1 MLLSRRLIE
10 AGVPIVTVVCAAND
24 LTIPGYDYWDTHGE
38 NFNRLKNIMSPTFDR
53 AAGALLDD
61 LVDRGLL
68 DGTLVVFFT
77 EFGRPPVRWR
87 AAAVVIEK
95 FSPSKGVALRGMKLR
110 DIRF

>member
-24 LTIPGYDYWDTHGE
+24 LTIPGYDHWDSHGD

-61 LVDRGLL
+61 LADRRLL
-68 DGTLVVFFT
+68 DETLVVFLT

-95 FSPSKGVALRGMKLR
+95 SSPSKGVGLRGMNIH